1 MEQVVTSVYRRVQIN
16 DSTDKQISTARTPK
30 TIFKIY
36 PWSLSHGRFVSNYS
50 GSILA
55 LLYPETST
63 PKLWEMSK
71 WFGSLDFLLPKCR
84 CRWVLNFS
92 AWAFRKRGNK
102 SLQLEFHH
110 SRFTRICRV
119 VVVGSADKSRWSEWM
134 KFRAPFV
141 LEQSDL
147 EPHLRS
153 KFLPDVSGIN
163 RKKRSHTWTK
173 SDLQTWTVGLLGLM

>member
-1 MEQVVTSVYRRVQIN
+1 MMLWMVIRRNLARIWLKSNQSVTGFWSISEHSGMNTHFFEKKLAYQQII
-16 DSTDKQISTARTPK
+16 KTPQLK
-30 TIFKIY
+30 VGIRYLNIFKIN
-36 PWSLSHGRFVSNYS
+36 PWLSHGPFVSNS

-71 WFGSLDFLLPKCR
+71 WFSSLDFLLPKCR

-110 SRFTRICRV
+110 LNQDSH
-119 VVVGSADKSRWSEWM
+119 A
-134 KFRAPFV
+134 FV
-141 LEQSDL
+141 M
-147 EPHLRS
+147 
-153 KFLPDVSGIN
+153 
-163 RKKRSHTWTK
+163 W
-173 SDLQTWTVGLLGLM
+173 